1 VVYAVYGPGGK
12 LTKLEVISKAE
23 AARRWGVSK
32 AAVTKY
38 VAKGMP
44 VREDGRLDWPA
55 VDHFRR
61 SYNVPERS
69 GNFASRAA
77 ESEPGTGAQ
86 STPGPVPV
94 PAIPIP
100 SEDNGRADEG
110 TRAEASRQLEWQR
123 VRSLQLKVD
132 REEGRL
138 VALDQVN
145 AFVAGMIL
153 KARDELTRIP
163 LEVRDVL
170 AQETDPIRCGQLIET
185 KIQAALVKLSEYR
198 IAA

>member
-1 VVYAVYGPGGK
+1 MAIEP
-12 LTKLEVISKAE
+12 EIISKAE
-23 AARRWGVSK
+23 ASRRWGVSK

-44 VREDGRLDWPA
+44 VRADGRLDWPG
-55 VDHFRR
+55 VDIFRR
-61 SYNVPERS
+61 SFNVPERS

-77 ESEPGTGAQ
+77 REPETAAP
-86 STPGPVPV
+86 SATAA
-94 PAIPIP
+94 PALAKP
-100 SEDNGRADEG
+100 SQPEDNGQTDKS

-138 VALDQVN
+138 VPLDQIN

-170 AQETDPIRCGQLIET
+170 AQESDPIRCGHLIET

>member
-1 VVYAVYGPGGK
+1 MAP
-12 LTKLEVISKAE
+12 EPEIISKAE
-23 AARRWGVSK
+23 ASRRWGVSK

-44 VREDGRLDWPA
+44 VRADGRLDWPE
-55 VDHFRR
+55 VDIFRK
-61 SYNVPERS
+61 SYNIPERS

-77 ESEPGTGAQ
+77 ESEPEIAVP
-86 STPGPVPV
+86 SAPAAIPV
-94 PAIPIP
+94 PAKPNQP
-100 SEDNGRADEG
+100 EDNVRTDDG

-138 VALDQVN
+138 VALDQIN

-163 LEVRDVL
+163 MEVRDVL
-170 AQETDPIRCGQLIET
+170 AQESDPIRCGHLIET